1 MGSADVMY
9 YMIVVAIS
17 LLHEASTSL
26 FSSLCNKTIIFRPSI
41 ACDPRTSLS
50 WFGRATSLSFLV
62 PDSYEPSASP
72 RKKFIIIVL
81 RPPAFHGNSAEIR

>member
-26 FSSLCNKTIIFRPSI
+26 FSRFAIKP
-41 ACDPRTSLS
+41 
-50 WFGRATSLSFLV
+50 
-62 PDSYEPSASP
+62 
-72 RKKFIIIVL
+72 
-81 RPPAFHGNSAEIR
+81 